1 MPLTNIPN
9 QQTGQSSLFDPG
21 VTFDGNTYHMVWVA
35 NNPSRDLLYATS
47 SDGINWTRGPNLN
60 EKSRA
65 TPAVG
70 ILFGRVV
77 AAFVADNDSRQIIY
91 SLFDPLTG
99 TWTHN
104 LNTNE
109 SSRDGVAMV
118 VVNNQAHLYFV
129 ANNASNEL
137 LEIIIALH

>member
-1 MPLTNIPN
+1 
-9 QQTGQSSLFDPG
+9 
-21 VTFDGNTYHMVWVA
+21 MVWVA

-47 SDGINWTRGPNLN
+47 PDGINWTRGPNLD

-65 TPAVG
+65 APAVG
-70 ILFGRVV
+70 ILLGRVV

-99 TWTHN
+99 TWSHN
-104 LNTNE
+104 LNTGE
-109 SSRDGVAMV
+109 SSRAGVSMV

-129 ANNASNEL
+129 ANNPSNDL
-137 LEIIIALH
+137 LEIVISLH